1 MPAMNIT
8 LSTGADGATRTVQV
22 SLVVK
27 HVGSKTFLLR
37 NQTWIDTSFDTSMK
51 TKEVLFLS
59 PEYFDLISDEPE
71 LGSYFALGDRVI
83 VVYQGQAYEVVSE
96 KNMKSA

>member
-1 MPAMNIT
+1 MNIIIPAGT
-8 LSTGADGATRTVQV
+8 DGATRTVQA
-22 SLVVK
+22 SEVVN

-37 NQTWIDTSFDTSMK
+37 NETWIDTTFDTSMK

-71 LGSYFALGDRVI
+71 LGSYLALGDRVI

-96 KNMKSA
+96 KNMIKA